1 MRPHGVVLPAALA
14 ALTCASCGRA
24 PGADAPVAQAASTA
38 APPGG
43 VAPHGDHN
51 PHHGGIVMMKGD
63 DLHYEL
69 VLDRTGGAHRVY
81 FTDAVRED
89 LPASVASDVVL
100 TIRRPGRADER
111 VALQID
117 DAGES
122 WVGNGL
128 AVTSPAATSVR
139 LAFAIRREP
148 YWIDLPLAA
157 SK

>member
-1 MRPHGVVLPAALA
+1 MRPHPVVLTAFA
-14 ALTCASCGRA
+14 ALTCASCDRTPA
-24 PGADAPVAQAASTA
+24 AEAPVAQAASTA
-38 APPGG
+38 APLGG
-43 VAPHGDHN
+43 TAPHGDHN
-51 PHHGGIVMMKGD
+51 PHHGGIVMMKGA

-69 VLDRTGGAHRVY
+69 VLDPAGGAHHLY
-81 FTDAVRED
+81 FTDAVRDD

-100 TIRRPGRADER
+100 TIHRPGRADEQVVLR
-111 VALQID
+111 ID

-122 WVGNGL
+122 WVGSGD

-139 LAFAIRREP
+139 VAFAIRHEP